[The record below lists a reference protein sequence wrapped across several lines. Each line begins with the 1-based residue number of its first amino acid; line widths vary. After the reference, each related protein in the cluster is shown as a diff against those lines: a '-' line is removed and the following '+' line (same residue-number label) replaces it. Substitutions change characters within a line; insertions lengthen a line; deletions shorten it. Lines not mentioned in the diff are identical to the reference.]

1 MPTLLGVACIDM
13 NLILTTNPYPNPNP
27 YPNQV
32 GCIDMNL
39 VVALDT
45 VRARDDWNDFDT
57 RVKSERAACPRVAL
71 TEPQLETLR
80 RSVSE
85 AAVCGSVSPPS
96 SPGGD
101 DGKGSSDDGAN
112 AGAVAGG
119 VIGGLVAFSMLVAG
133 LVYLCRQKSNAS
145 NRSNANAQTAARA
158 ASSTTGQGQQ
168 MSNIQPV
175 VVPGAVVVGQAQP
188 SRGSLYPPTYAMGT
202 PVV

>member
-1 MPTLLGVACIDM
+1 MPALLGVACIDM
-13 NLILTTNPYPNPNP
+13 NL
-27 YPNQV
+27 
-32 GCIDMNL
+32 
-39 VVALDT
+39 VVAPDT
-45 VRARDDWNDFDT
+45 IRARADWPAFDA
-57 RVKSERAACPRVAL
+57 RVKSERAACPRVTL

-119 VIGGLVAFSMLVAG
+119 VIGGLVAFSFLVAG
-133 LVYLCRQKSNAS
+133 LVYLCRQKSKAS

-158 ASSTTGQGQQ
+158 ASATTGQGQQ

>member
-1 MPTLLGVACIDM
+1 
-13 NLILTTNPYPNPNP
+13 
-27 YPNQV
+27 
-32 GCIDMNL
+32 MNL

-45 VRARDDWNDFDT
+45 VRARDDWNDFDA

-101 DGKGSSDDGAN
+101 KAGSSDDGAN

-133 LVYLCRQKSNAS
+133 LVYLCRQKSKAS